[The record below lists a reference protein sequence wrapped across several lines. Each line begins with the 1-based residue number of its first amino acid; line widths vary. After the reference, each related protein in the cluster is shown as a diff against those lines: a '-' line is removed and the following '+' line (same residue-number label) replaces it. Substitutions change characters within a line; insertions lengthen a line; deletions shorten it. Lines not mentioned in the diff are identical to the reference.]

1 MCLLTLLNS
10 YVFWFGDLNFRLTD
24 ETTTT
29 PIEIKELVESDKLP
43 ELIQK
48 DQLLMVRTEGRAFKE
63 LEERLPAFPPTF
75 KFEHGSS
82 EYDLK

>member
-1 MCLLTLLNS
+1 M
-10 YVFWFGDLNFRLTD
+10 FWFGDLNFRLTD

-29 PIEIKELVESDKLP
+29 PSEIKELVDHDKLP
-43 ELIQK
+43 QLIQK

>member
-1 MCLLTLLNS
+1 MCS

-29 PIEIKELVESDKLP
+29 PSEIKELVDHDKLP

-48 DQLLMVRTEGRAFKE
+48 DQLLMVRTDGRAFKE